1 MNKQIN
7 NLIKLNENDL
17 QQIMSGVGDERDGSI
32 TDITR
37 VNPVISCTQ
46 KNTKHNNYSYK
57 YGV

>member
-1 MNKQIN
+1 MKMIYNRQ
-7 NLIKLNENDL
+7 
-17 QQIMSGVGDERDGSI
+17 MSGVGDGSDGSI

-37 VNPVISCTQ
+37 INPVISCTQ